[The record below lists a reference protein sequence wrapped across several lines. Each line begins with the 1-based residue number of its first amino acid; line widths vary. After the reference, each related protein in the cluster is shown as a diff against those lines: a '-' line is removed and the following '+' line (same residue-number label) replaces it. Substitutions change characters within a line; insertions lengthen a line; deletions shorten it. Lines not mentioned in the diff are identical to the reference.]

1 MLGVVDGNI
10 SKAVYLDICNQM
22 NYITIF
28 LLGFGLTAVDEH
40 GMKEV
45 IRRGRWF
52 NLVIGKKII
61 YYFISLIHQSILKI
75 VFFIRSF
82 SFQFLFVLPG
92 PSFRKVQ
99 SAVQG
104 IKRQYRTNQY
114 YVKIFYIQTGS
125 HHHPCRGILVFLRS
139 FNKRLHS
146 LAMKVHARHL

>member
-1 MLGVVDGNI
+1 MDGNI

-61 YYFISLIHQSILKI
+61 YYFISRIHQSILKTSW
-75 VFFIRSF
+75 SF
-82 SFQFLFVLPG
+82 CNDMVVYLCFV
-92 PSFRKVQ
+92 
-99 SAVQG
+99 
-104 IKRQYRTNQY
+104 
-114 YVKIFYIQTGS
+114 
-125 HHHPCRGILVFLRS
+125 
-139 FNKRLHS
+139 S
-146 LAMKVHARHL
+146 LADTTKK

>member
-1 MLGVVDGNI
+1 MDGNI

-114 YVKIFYIQTGS
+114 YVKNLLHSDRFSSSSLPG
-125 HHHPCRGILVFLRS
+125 HPGISSVFP
-139 FNKRLHS
+139 LHS

>member
-52 NLVIGKKII
+52 NLVIG
-61 YYFISLIHQSILKI
+61 
-75 VFFIRSF
+75 
-82 SFQFLFVLPG
+82 
-92 PSFRKVQ
+92 
-99 SAVQG
+99 
-104 IKRQYRTNQY
+104 
-114 YVKIFYIQTGS
+114 
-125 HHHPCRGILVFLRS
+125 
-139 FNKRLHS
+139 
-146 LAMKVHARHL
+146 